1 MMITH
6 QQCPMIA
13 RPPPQAAP
21 AHLKRDI
28 AAGELGVQFLHVDIV
43 AVSSRPGTKRMLV
56 ADEFG
61 ICAQG
66 YRVGQLDPPSEVPLD
81 LFPICIVLPHIVLPE
96 PYGSLPNRN
105 GVPFNLESPT
115 KPDRVSLLITRYSLL
130 ITRYSLL
137 ITRN

>member
-13 RPPPQAAP
+13 RPPPQTAP

-28 AAGELGVQFLHVDIV
+28 AAGELGVQLLHVDIV
-43 AVSSRPGTKRMLV
+43 AVSSRPDTQRMLV

-66 YRVGQLDPPSEVPLD
+66 HRIGQLEPPTEVRLN
-81 LFPICIVLPHIVLPE
+81 LLAIRIVLPHVVLPE
-96 PYGSLPNRN
+96 PYGSMPDREGIALYLQPPAKPNR
-105 GVPFNLESPT
+105 VP
-115 KPDRVSLLITRYSLL
+115 
-130 ITRYSLL
+130 
-137 ITRN
+137 